1 MNFSG
6 DVTDGSSDRCLAGSI
21 ANFRRCRFVRDVMTG
36 AACERGS
43 GADRKHKGYGYNSST
58 KARVHVASCR

>member
-1 MNFSG
+1 MNG
-6 DVTDGSSDRCLAGSI
+6 DVTDSSSDRCLGGSI
-21 ANFRRCRFVRDVMTG
+21 ANLRRRRFVRDVMTG

-43 GADRKHKGYGYNSST
+43 GADRKHKRYGHNSST